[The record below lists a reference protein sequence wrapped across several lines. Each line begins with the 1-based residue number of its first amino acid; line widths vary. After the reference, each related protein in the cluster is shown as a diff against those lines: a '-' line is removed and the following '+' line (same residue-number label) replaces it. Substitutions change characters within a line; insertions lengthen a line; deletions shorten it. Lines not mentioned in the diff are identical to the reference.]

1 MKLSITRNAKSL
13 WILNS
18 KRLFILGFDIISHME
33 EMVEHRELDLTNSDV
48 FISKLPQET
57 IPLKAVWFNINFSG
71 VLHKRTAIWNWPF
84 DLDRYSKMFIDASL
98 NGTHD
103 FIERLP
109 SPFSIIKDNIT
120 NQYNFFK
127 KLTIFESLV
136 SSVLNLS
143 DFEFATIHE
152 LWLEVNGFK
161 YEIIENK
168 REMMFWKIA
177 V

>member
-1 MKLSITRNAKSL
+1 MKLNIFRNAKSL

-18 KRLFILGFDIISHME
+18 KRLFILGVGIISYMKE
-33 EMVEHRELDLTNSDV
+33 IVEHRKLNLDDSKI
-48 FISKLPQET
+48 FISELPSET
-57 IPLKAVWFNINFSG
+57 IPMKAIWFNINFGG

-84 DLDRYSKMFIDASL
+84 DLDRYSKMFVDASL

-109 SPFSIIKDNIT
+109 SPFSIIKDNST

-127 KLTIFESLV
+127 KLTIFKSLV
-136 SSVLNLS
+136 SSILNLS

-152 LWLEVNGFK
+152 LWLEANGFK
-161 YEIIENK
+161 YEIMKNQ